1 MCLSSVTLYVQWLC
15 LSFVFVG
22 LFGPNLSNL
31 FKLAQASLEGSE
43 IVEFKRFRSWLGQ
56 TTNQTL
62 TLIDQ
67 CLVQIL
73 LVSVVMSVCLSV
85 CLRICVCLNFLSL
98 CRLPIE
104 TPGGEPLYAD
114 ATVTGK
120 KREAVL
126 ACATEACR
134 MLDAAGL
141 LRQSSHGGYPAF
153 LMQVNWM

>member
-1 MCLSSVTLYVQWLC
+1 
-15 LSFVFVG
+15 
-22 LFGPNLSNL
+22 
-31 FKLAQASLEGSE
+31 
-43 IVEFKRFRSWLGQ
+43 
-56 TTNQTL
+56 
-62 TLIDQ
+62 
-67 CLVQIL
+67 
-73 LVSVVMSVCLSV
+73 MSVCLSV

-141 LRQSSHGGYPAF
+141 LRQSSHGGYPVGGRGGGGEEEERQFWCVQQRRAEC
-153 LMQVNWM
+153 